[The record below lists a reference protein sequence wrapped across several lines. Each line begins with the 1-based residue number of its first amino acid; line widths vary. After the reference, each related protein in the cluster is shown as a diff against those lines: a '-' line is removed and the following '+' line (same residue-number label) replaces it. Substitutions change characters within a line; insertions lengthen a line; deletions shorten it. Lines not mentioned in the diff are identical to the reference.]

1 MHPKN
6 NGDASSWLTPTD
18 ATSIS
23 MDNASAI
30 SSGGNRG
37 NNNPNAVA
45 RLSTNARL
53 SANIGPNAN

>member
-1 MHPKN
+1 MHPKY

-18 ATSIS
+18 ATSMS

-37 NNNPNAVA
+37 NNNPNAD
-45 RLSTNARL
+45 ARL